1 MRDGQLTSMT
11 VGFAGRVVGISLAG
25 SVFGNMLQVY
35 LGKYAPSLPPQYLEA
50 VINSP
55 AAVWDTVP
63 EVSHEYEL
71 TGILLGQC

>member
-1 MRDGQLTSMT
+1 MV

-35 LGKYAPSLPPQYLEA
+35 LGKYAPTLPPQYLEA

-63 EVSHEYEL
+63 AVSHPSVL
-71 TGILLGQC
+71 MSILLGQC

>member
-1 MRDGQLTSMT
+1 M
-11 VGFAGRVVGISLAG
+11 SLAG

-35 LGKYAPSLPPQYLEA
+35 LVKYAPNLPPQYLEA

-63 EVSHEYEL
+63 EVSPVVLDE
-71 TGILLGQC
+71 